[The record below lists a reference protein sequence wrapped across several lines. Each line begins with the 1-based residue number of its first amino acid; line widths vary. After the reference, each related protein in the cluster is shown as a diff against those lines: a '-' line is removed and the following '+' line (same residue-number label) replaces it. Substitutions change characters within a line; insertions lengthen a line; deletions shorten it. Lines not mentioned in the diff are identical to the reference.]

1 MTVWDGSVKARSG
14 GTIGIFRKSVR
25 YKGMDLRDT
34 LEVELMKFG
43 DQLDMMI
50 VENRFQVSSLFE
62 A

>member
-1 MTVWDGSVKARSG
+1 MDLSRLEVEEQLGV
-14 GTIGIFRKSVR
+14 FRKSVR